1 MIMQLIINFHELF
14 LVNKRNHTSH
24 LKKKTCSYHKDK
36 FVNVRAIYN
45 PVLPCSNLTFFGIKE
60 VISSSSFSMHGSL
73 LIYTHF
79 TSP

>member
-1 MIMQLIINFHELF
+1 MQFIINFHELF

-24 LKKKTCSYHKDK
+24 LKKKCSYHKDK
-36 FVNVRAIYN
+36 FVNVRPIYN
-45 PVLPCSNLTFFGIKE
+45 LVLPCSNLTFFGIKV

-73 LIYTHF
+73 LRF